1 MDDRWNYFRGIRA
14 VNMFL
19 QEVEGQEFDELKHNE
34 DYEDIMAQ
42 FKYYPY
48 EARFLRAYFYF
59 ELAKRYGDIPL
70 ITTLLSEEEAN
81 MQKRTSFDE
90 VIQFI
95 VDECDAIAPHY
106 LSVTKN

>member
-1 MDDRWNYFRGIRA
+1 
-14 VNMFL
+14 
-19 QEVEGQEFDELKHNE
+19 
-34 DYEDIMAQ
+34 MAQ

-81 MQKRTSFDE
+81 MK
-90 VIQFI
+90 
-95 VDECDAIAPHY
+95 
-106 LSVTKN
+106 